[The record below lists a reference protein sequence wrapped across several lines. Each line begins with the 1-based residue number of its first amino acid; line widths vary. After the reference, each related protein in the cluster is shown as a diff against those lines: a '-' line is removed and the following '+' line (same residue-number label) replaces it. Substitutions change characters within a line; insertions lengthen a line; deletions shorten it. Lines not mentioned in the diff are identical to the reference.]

1 MVQGWIVLKNSRKRK
16 AFPFLVHPREEKG
29 TILKR
34 EKGKRRTTARER
46 EEERKKSV
54 ERSLFQAWFVLS
66 NIVIGLVVIRRQII

>member
-1 MVQGWIVLKNSRKRK
+1 M
-16 AFPFLVHPREEKG
+16 VHPREEKG